1 MMDRTGLLRQG
12 LKAAEAAREAAD
24 VDPFGPADPYAAA
37 EGFGL
42 RVNFTA
48 TSMEGFYFKGK
59 PPNILISSL
68 RPVGRR
74 AFTCA
79 HELGHHWFGHGSTI
93 DQLQEDDREES
104 DKPDEVLAN
113 AFAAF
118 FLMPTVVVRAAFASR
133 GWPVSSPTPVQLFTI
148 ACELGVGYGTLLN
161 HLTYTLRE
169 VSTATRQELKKWTP
183 QRIRKH
189 LLGDESEEAV
199 IVIDGHSAAPTF
211 DVEKKAGVLLP
222 AGATVMGSALV
233 HERELDGFDLY
244 RAARRGE
251 AAISGVETPTRVR
264 VMPKQYEG
272 PARRRFL
279 EDPDED

>member
-1 MMDRTGLLRQG
+1 MDRTGLLRQG
-12 LKAAEAAREAAD
+12 LKAAENAREAAD

-93 DQLQEDDREES
+93 DQLQEDEREES
-104 DKPDEVLAN
+104 NKPDEVLAN

-118 FLMPTVVVRAAFASR
+118 FLMPTVVVRAAFAAR
-133 GWPVSSPTPVQLFTI
+133 GWPISAPSPVQLFTV
-148 ACELGVGYGTLLN
+148 ACELGVGYSTLLN

-169 VSTATRQELKKWTP
+169 LSAVTRQELKKWTP
-183 QRIRKH
+183 QRIRKQ
-189 LLGDESEEAV
+189 LLGDDGEEAV
-199 IVIDGHSAAPTF
+199 IVIDENSAAATY
-211 DVEKKAGVLLP
+211 DVEKTAGVLLP
-222 AGATVMGSALV
+222 AGAIVAGSALV
-233 HERELDGFDLY
+233 FEDHLDGFDFY

-251 AAISGVETPTRVR
+251 ATISGVDNSSRVR

>member
-1 MMDRTGLLRQG
+1 MDRTGLMRAG

-24 VDPFGPADPYAAA
+24 VDPFGPADPFAAA
-37 EGFGL
+37 AAFGV
-42 RVNFTA
+42 RVTFTA

-59 PPNILISSL
+59 PPNVLISSL

-93 DQLQEDDREES
+93 DQLQEDEREES

-118 FLMPTVVVRAAFASR
+118 FLMPTVVVRAAFATR
-133 GWPVSSPTPVQLFTI
+133 GWSLPAPTPVQLFTV
-148 ACELGVGYGTLLN
+148 ACELGVGYLTLLN

-169 VSTATRQELKKWTP
+169 ISASTRQELKKWTP
-183 QRIRKH
+183 QRIRKQ
-189 LLGDESEEAV
+189 LLGDDAEDAV
-199 IVIDGHSAAPTF
+199 IVIDEHSAASTY
-211 DVEKKAGVLLP
+211 DVEKAAGILLP
-222 AGATVMGSALV
+222 DGATVAGAALV
-233 HERELDGFDLY
+233 FERHVNGFDFY

-251 AAISGVETPTRVR
+251 AAINGVETPSRVR
-264 VMPKQYEG
+264 VMPNEYVG
-272 PARRRFL
+272 PAHRRFL

>member
-1 MMDRTGLLRQG
+1 MDRTGLIRQG
-12 LKAAEAAREAAD
+12 LKAAEAARDAAD

-37 EGFGL
+37 EAFGL
-42 RVNFTA
+42 RVNFSA
-48 TSMEGFYFKGK
+48 TSMEGFYFKGN

-93 DQLQEDDREES
+93 DQLQEDDRDDS
-104 DKPDEVLAN
+104 SKPDEVLAN
-113 AFAAF
+113 AFGAF

-133 GWPVSSPTPVQLFTI
+133 GWSLSSPTPVQLFTV

-169 VSTATRQELKKWTP
+169 VSTASRQDLKKWTP
-183 QRIRKH
+183 QRIRKE
-189 LLGDESEEAV
+189 LLGDDSGDAI
-199 IVIDGHSAAPTF
+199 IVIDGNSEAPTY
-211 DVEKKAGVLLP
+211 DVEKAAGVLLP
-222 AGATVMGSALV
+222 AGATVTGKALV
-233 HERELDGFDLY
+233 FERHLGSFDFY

-251 AAISGVETPTRVR
+251 AAVSGVENPSRVR